1 MYLFSSVVSMTEIP
15 WTMTT
20 SEGDSEENMLS
31 NSRCI
36 ISSLMGEGGV
46 EGRGGSGRGGR
57 RGKREWTRMEE
68 GRRAWKGEV
77 EGEGGIE
84 RGRRR
89 GGGEE
94 RVKGGGGSGRGRWRG
109 RRE

>member
-1 MYLFSSVVSMTEIP
+1 MYLFSSVVSMTAIP

-36 ISSLMGEGGV
+36 ISSLMGEGGEGEEGV

-57 RGKREWTRMEE
+57 RGKRE
-68 GRRAWKGEV
+68 
-77 EGEGGIE
+77 
-84 RGRRR
+84 
-89 GGGEE
+89 
-94 RVKGGGGSGRGRWRG
+94 
-109 RRE
+109 

>member
-68 GRRAWKGEV
+68 GPQW
-77 EGEGGIE
+77 
-84 RGRRR
+84 
-89 GGGEE
+89 
-94 RVKGGGGSGRGRWRG
+94 GRGQSPGLRVAAVGAWLFP
-109 RRE
+109 